1 MNLKIGKLIFRK
13 KLDALDNEICH
24 GNDHLNQLL
33 LDEYESI
40 KTELKDIYEKKGKEA
55 MFRSKAR
62 WIEKGEKPT
71 NYFFNLEKRN
81 FEEKVIAQLKLEN
94 GENTSDRK
102 QINQEIESFYSDLLE
117 TKLSDSLSTNFR
129 ENFFAFVENLYIPKL
144 SCEESMSLESDLTLG
159 EIKTF

>member
-1 MNLKIGKLIFRK
+1 MSSFWTWKFNNQLLQDENYVQLITECLPRILAKYQEVESHQLLWEIIKMEFRAETITYSKAKRRELKNRETYLQE

-62 WIEKGEKPT
+62 WIEKGKKY
-71 NYFFNLEKRN
+71 NNN
-81 FEEKVIAQLKLEN
+81 NI
-94 GENTSDRK
+94 
-102 QINQEIESFYSDLLE
+102 
-117 TKLSDSLSTNFR
+117 
-129 ENFFAFVENLYIPKL
+129 
-144 SCEESMSLESDLTLG
+144 
-159 EIKTF
+159 